1 MNLKNI
7 FSFSIY
13 FFIWNSLSLR
23 EVGRSNEPSQRVI
36 IKRNLRLDL
45 IPIKL
50 IRLIYINTT

>member
-50 IRLIYINTT
+50 IRLI